1 MLAMIVG
8 VLSVPIMILNFA
20 SGIVAGIWLAI
31 LGEWGLLGI
40 GILFLFTSHWL
51 IGLLLLPMLPV
62 DALTL
67 YLSGRKNPLGYLTG
81 YISFLYTNILIALT
95 FFFAYS
101 VCKSYYHGDTWIGY
115 IPYVLWSWGMALG
128 PWQYMSSREPNNE
141 YSTFTMFCAA
151 AFYLFFL
158 ASLFI
163 YPPLVGIILM
173 MFIVVQFIVLP
184 IYLVYVAR
192 QEKAYNEQENSLTS

>member
-1 MLAMIVG
+1 MLAIIVG

-20 SGIVAGIWLAI
+20 SGIIAGIWLAI
-31 LGEWGLLGI
+31 LGEWSLLGI

-95 FFFAYS
+95 F
-101 VCKSYYHGDTWIGY
+101 
-115 IPYVLWSWGMALG
+115 
-128 PWQYMSSREPNNE
+128 
-141 YSTFTMFCAA
+141 
-151 AFYLFFL
+151 LF
-158 ASLFI
+158 
-163 YPPLVGIILM
+163 
-173 MFIVVQFIVLP
+173 
-184 IYLVYVAR
+184 
-192 QEKAYNEQENSLTS
+192 